1 MTGIHYYYIGSTQNV
16 KFAEVRIS
24 LSPCVIYLLFDT
36 VMPKIELS
44 VTIDK
49 GQSQWAGVF

>member
-1 MTGIHYYYIGSTQNV
+1 MTGIHDYYIGSTQNV